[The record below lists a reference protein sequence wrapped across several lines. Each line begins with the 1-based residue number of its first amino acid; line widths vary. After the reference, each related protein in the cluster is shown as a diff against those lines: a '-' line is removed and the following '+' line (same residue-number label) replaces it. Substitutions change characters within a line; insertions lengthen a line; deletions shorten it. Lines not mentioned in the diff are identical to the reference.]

1 MALIPAITV
10 KEAIEQWLNKQ
21 WELNKQAAQEKYKTD
36 CVKAEA
42 GGRPPP
48 EPPGEVPKP
57 VAAEEK
63 DVRLFGGGNG
73 CLPPIGKMDK
83 ELTSLKKCEHLRL
96 STNSLEKI
104 GPNLSALPNLK
115 ILSLGRNKIRK
126 LENLSEL
133 PNLEELWISY
143 NYIEKLS
150 GLEKLKNLKVLY
162 MSNNNVRLQNEIDKL
177 GQNTQL
183 TDLLLIQNPVWLE
196 VASDPQSGQV
206 TSQGIQEWR
215 YQLLARLPNLGKI
228 DGQPVEPEEREEAEK
243 RRAGM

>member
-1 MALIPAITV
+1 MSIPPITV

-21 WELNKQAAQEKYKTD
+21 WELNKVSSKVQYEKD
-36 CVKAEA
+36 CYKAEM

-48 EPPGEVPKP
+48 PEYVEPGRP

-73 CLPPIGKMDK
+73 VLPPIGKMDK
-83 ELTSLKKCEHLRL
+83 ELSTLKKCEHLRL

-104 GPNLSALPNLK
+104 GPGLSSLPNLR

-143 NYIEKLS
+143 NWIEKLS
-150 GLEKLKNLKVLY
+150 GLEKLRNLKVLY
-162 MSNNNVRLQNEIDKL
+162 MSNNNVRALTEIDKL
-177 GQNTQL
+177 SANTNL
-183 TDLLLIQNPVWLE
+183 IDLLLVQNPVWAD
-196 VASDPQSGQV
+196 VAGGSD
-206 TSQGIQEWR
+206 SQISAGGIQEWR
-215 YQLLARLPNLGKI
+215 IQLLTRLPGLGKI